1 MRKEKRKIRIAAIA
15 YMFMFAAIFCIVSAG
30 NMVETKAASTQ
41 EKIEFRD
48 KNAGVMSAS
57 PVRTGI

>member
-1 MRKEKRKIRIAAIA
+1 MGKEKRKIRIAAIA

-41 EKIEFRD
+41 KKIEFRD
-48 KNAGVMSAS
+48 KAEVSSAS